1 MATKLQTLASFWQN
15 FGLASV
21 QKNLDEVAAEITAR
35 QDDSDNSRK
44 VLIELLREF
53 KKTNTDEVKQSVSPV
68 VKSFQQE
75 VDNLVKRSKAAEKAF
90 LDIYRDLA
98 DMPDPLP
105 ILEQSIDRNQ
115 QLASKIQ
122 DYEIE
127 VKQLR
132 ETMGD
137 QAHEITELKTKEKK
151 IEKLEALVNQ
161 YDKNIDETMQSKL
174 AIQVEK
180 IQSDFDEKQRILED
194 AKLELEKKCKEAE
207 NVANS
212 NQNLLEQAQSEL
224 YETSIKLAQKAD
236 AKSDDFEMIMNDLE
250 TANHR
255 AALAEKEVENLKDQI
270 QTMTEKIGNAG
281 VKKIDLASDSL
292 NDLDMIKELQEEIL
306 AKEREISVITTETN
320 KLHTESASNKLQ
332 AHQKIT
338 NLEATNLQLTSKVE
352 TLETKLKVVS
362 DYDSIKK
369 DLSILRTLEFGD
381 DAADG
386 SSEQRPLEVMILERS
401 KALQSENTSL
411 RMEKERLSSEL
422 SDAKGSLAERVN
434 EAEQQAQLISE
445 LEDHVEKLQ
454 DLSNVYRGEAEGRS
468 STDILYDLD
477 IGGAKVCN

>member
-180 IQSDFDEKQRILED
+180 IQSDFDEKQRILE
-194 AKLELEKKCKEAE
+194 
-207 NVANS
+207 
-212 NQNLLEQAQSEL
+212 
-224 YETSIKLAQKAD
+224 I
-236 AKSDDFEMIMNDLE
+236 
-250 TANHR
+250 
-255 AALAEKEVENLKDQI
+255 
-270 QTMTEKIGNAG
+270 
-281 VKKIDLASDSL
+281 
-292 NDLDMIKELQEEIL
+292 
-306 AKEREISVITTETN
+306 
-320 KLHTESASNKLQ
+320 
-332 AHQKIT
+332 
-338 NLEATNLQLTSKVE
+338 
-352 TLETKLKVVS
+352 
-362 DYDSIKK
+362 
-369 DLSILRTLEFGD
+369 
-381 DAADG
+381 
-386 SSEQRPLEVMILERS
+386 
-401 KALQSENTSL
+401 
-411 RMEKERLSSEL
+411 
-422 SDAKGSLAERVN
+422 
-434 EAEQQAQLISE
+434 
-445 LEDHVEKLQ
+445 
-454 DLSNVYRGEAEGRS
+454 
-468 STDILYDLD
+468 
-477 IGGAKVCN
+477 